1 MKTWACIKIVLMM
14 LIAVLC
20 KIQVLSQQA
29 KVFSKYNYYTVEK
42 KAAVIAEFKGS
53 IPAGEYNLAVYINNK
68 LIAET
73 ATLEDNLLI
82 IKFALA
88 DFEFGKTSLLCKLSV
103 NNQLIQRDTIDIV
116 RLQPKNNEVKIDLQT
131 GGLIAD
137 RLPFFPFG
145 FYCKPVDQLPEQEI
159 THGFNL
165 IAPYQSN
172 LANTYEERK
181 DYMDRCAQ
189 LGMKVQ
195 YSVNSLIGSGHNGA
209 KGLDRSEEQ
218 KEAILRNEIIA
229 FRDHPALLSWYLND
243 EPDGQGRPPAL
254 LEKAYKLIHELDPYH
269 PISVVFMLPSK
280 FSLYRNTMD
289 IAMTDP
295 YPVPGPLDI
304 VEGFV
309 KQMNNDYHHEKSV
322 WLVPQAFGGQEMW
335 SREPTAKEIRLMT
348 YLGLINRVKGIQYYT
363 HAAGNLNPQS
373 VSAWSACSDI
383 AVEVNQM
390 SAFLLSDEMPVPVSS
405 SDAGILTA
413 SFVCNGNLLIIAV
426 NKDNKP
432 KKYSLQVNNLANAWK
447 DVRVASLWFEN
458 RDVDFTNGK
467 IDDIIDAQGTRV
479 YLIKGNVI
487 QDSGKFYPGNLTGNP
502 SFEKIVNPGL
512 PIGSNTK
519 KSFADKT
526 AQGASFFIDP
536 RQSVDG
542 MFSLRMNTPVDSNGD
557 KIRLLP
563 VVIKANNSYNV
574 SVWAKAKLQEK
585 MPALRL
591 NVEGPEKDKIFTLT
605 KDWQQ
610 YSFLFSKDSS
620 YSSAIVSIE
629 LLTAGM
635 AWFDMVQVTPEPQ
648 IKYSFNKDN
657 IATISITANIAGA
670 TIKYSVTNGKDDAI
684 KNIYDQP
691 FKISKA
697 STVKAGLFI
706 NDTQIAGA
714 NLFIPV
720 NKALNKP
727 VTLQSEYAPQ
737 YAASG
742 STSITDGLMG
752 STAFKDN
759 KWLGFS
765 GKDVIATIDMQQVTA
780 INTVAI
786 NFLNDPNSGI
796 YLPPKVSVYLSDNG
810 KDFKLAGTYINKLV
824 PQMGEPGLKVFT
836 IDKLKSKAKYIRVIA
851 NAFGEI
857 PEGYLFKGTMSWIF
871 IDEVMV
877 E

>member
-1 MKTWACIKIVLMM
+1 M
-14 LIAVLC
+14 
-20 KIQVLSQQA
+20 
-29 KVFSKYNYYTVEK
+29 
-42 KAAVIAEFKGS
+42 
-53 IPAGEYNLAVYINNK
+53 
-68 LIAET
+68 
-73 ATLEDNLLI
+73 
-82 IKFALA
+82 
-88 DFEFGKTSLLCKLSV
+88 
-103 NNQLIQRDTIDIV
+103 
-116 RLQPKNNEVKIDLQT
+116 
-131 GGLIAD
+131 
-137 RLPFFPFG
+137 
-145 FYCKPVDQLPEQEI
+145 
-159 THGFNL
+159 
-165 IAPYQSN
+165 
-172 LANTYEERK
+172 
-181 DYMDRCAQ
+181 
-189 LGMKVQ
+189 
-195 YSVNSLIGSGHNGA
+195 
-209 KGLDRSEEQ
+209 SEEQ

-243 EPDGQGRPPAL
+243 EPDGQGRAPAL
-254 LEKAYKLIHELDPYH
+254 LEKAYNLVHELDPYH

-304 VEGFV
+304 VEVFV
-309 KQMNNDYHHEKSV
+309 KQMINDYHHEKSV

-390 SAFLLSDEMPVPVSS
+390 SAFLLSDEMPLPVSG
-405 SDAGILTA
+405 SDAGILTS
-413 SFVCNGNLLIIAV
+413 SFICNGNLLIIAV

-432 KKYSLQVNNLANAWK
+432 KTFSLQVNNLTNAWK
-447 DVRVASLWFEN
+447 DVRTASLWFEN
-458 RDVDFTNGK
+458 REVDFTNGK

-487 QDSGKFYPGNLTGNP
+487 QDSEKFYAGNLTLNP

-512 PIGSNTK
+512 PIGSNSK
-519 KSFADKT
+519 KSFAEKT
-526 AQGASFFIDP
+526 ALGASFFIDP
-536 RQSVDG
+536 RQSVEG
-542 MFSLRMNTPVDSNGD
+542 MFSLRLITPVDSGGN

-585 MPALRL
+585 MPVLRL
-591 NVEGPEKDKIFTLT
+591 NVEGPAKDKIFTLT
-605 KDWQQ
+605 KDWKQ

-635 AWFDMVQVTPEPQ
+635 AWLDMLQVTPEPQ
-648 IKYSFNKDN
+648 INYTINKEN
-657 IATISITANIAGA
+657 SATISITTNVAGT
-670 TIKYSVTNGKDDAI
+670 TIKYSVLNGKGDAI

-742 STSITDGLMG
+742 SASITDGLMG

-796 YLPPKVSVYLSDNG
+796 YLPPKVSVYVSVNG
-810 KDFKLAGTYINKLV
+810 KDFTLAGTYINKQV

-836 IDKLKSKAKYIRVIA
+836 IDNIQSKAKYIRVIA

>member
-172 LANTYEERK
+172 LANTYEESK